1 MRFFH
6 TGRSRVLLSA
16 ILAGLLCTACAPP
29 TPSETEV
36 LEFGVETSGTLRG
49 GGDRTFLLPVE
60 ADVRY
65 AISLVGTAG
74 TLGVPDLRAEVR
86 GQTFPENVVL
96 DVRGLS
102 LFRPEVVRGFRAL
115 EDGILELHL
124 ENRTEGLT
132 LEQGFLRFLL
142 GDAALAQYRI
152 RAYELG
158 PDDHGRTPAEATRL
172 TDEGEPVLGTI
183 VFGNDFDYFVLAVED
198 GRQYELTFEVSGQ
211 AKLAT
216 SFIDRFDEFNFEA
229 ATRGGVQFRLDAV
242 SGTPAVKRFT
252 ANRSEDM
259 LLGVAPGPENL
270 LAGIFGVP
278 PGFGSFPIRYAIT
291 VTSSPGGALVAGQ
304 TVEDV
309 VPEGDSVEYF
319 IDLPPGTERIITQV
333 IGPPSLIAY
342 INPSRPGSVL
352 DFQDFV
358 SPFIEGEAGTIPTD
372 AVPGVERYYFNV
384 TTLSG
389 RPADFSLR
397 VTLE

>member
-6 TGRSRVLLSA
+6 TAKSRVLLFT
-16 ILAGLLCTACAPP
+16 ILAGLPCTACAPP
-29 TPSETEV
+29 TPPETEI
-36 LEFGVETSGTLRG
+36 LEFGVEASGTLG
-49 GGDRTFLLPVE
+49 GGGERTFLLPVE

-65 AISLVGTAG
+65 AISLAGTAG

-86 GQTFPENVVL
+86 GQTFPENVML

-102 LFRPEVVRGFRAL
+102 LFRPEVVKGFRAL
-115 EDGILELHL
+115 EDGFLEFHL

-132 LEQGFLRFLL
+132 LEQGFVRFLL

-158 PDDHGRTPAEATRL
+158 LDDHGRTPTEATRL
-172 TDEGEPVLGTI
+172 TDDGEPTLGTI
-183 VFGNDFDYFVLAVED
+183 VFGDDFDYFVLAVED
-198 GRQYELTFEVSGQ
+198 GRQYELIFDVSGH

-229 ATRGGVQFRLDAV
+229 ATPGGVQFRLDAV
-242 SGTPAVKRFT
+242 SGTPAVKHFT
-252 ANRSEDM
+252 ANRNEDV

-278 PGFGSFPIRYAIT
+278 AGFSSFPVRYALT
-291 VTSSPGGALVAGQ
+291 VTSSLGGALVAGQ
-304 TVEDV
+304 TIEDV
-309 VPEGDSVEYF
+309 VPEGDAIEYF
-319 IDLPPGTERIITQV
+319 IDLPPGTKRIVTRL

-342 INPSRPGSVL
+342 VNPGESGSDL
-352 DFQDFV
+352 HFQDFV
-358 SPFIEGEAGTIPTD
+358 SPFIEGEAATITTD
-372 AVPGVERYYFNV
+372 VEPGAERYYFSV

-389 RPADFSLR
+389 RPADFSLQ